1 MTTIQ
6 QSHTRWVPSTLMAIA
21 CMAVCMLLSVNAA
34 RADTPRASPRAST
47 SSTTSQLAQS
57 APTAHAAAAHT
68 LASRR
73 HTLRTCERIHPG
85 HCATAQRAVERAAA
99 RLAATLARSARS
111 NHRSP
116 ARTPAH
122 GVPVTPPAQ
131 SGASGSGSSS
141 SGSTSGSSDSGSSS
155 DTGSGSSSSSGS
167 ESSSGTGGTP
177 SPQETPSSTQ
187 FEPGIN
193 SGSAALWELPGAVK
207 LAAKLVRIDMGVGQ
221 TVQELEPIIGGYA
234 ADGIRVLPLADFH
247 GTMPTPE
254 EASNLANWAKAFGP
268 GGSFWAGR
276 SDGQFAIHAIEFGN
290 ETSYS
295 YQYSNDTPSGY
306 ASRAQTYALRFAE
319 AATAMRSANPGVGLL
334 AQGDAGNAGS
344 LWVENMFKAV
354 PNLGQLVAGWTI
366 HPYGPGWR
374 PRLQALISETA
385 AQGAQ
390 STIPVDIT
398 EWGLTTDNGR
408 CLEENYGWNK
418 CMTYTE
424 AGEDLTRTVKEM
436 HEVLGSRFGMLLLY
450 KIRDQ
455 KATGASTER
464 EAYFGALQSEL
475 QPKGAY
481 TTAVEQLLD
490 S

>member
-1 MTTIQ
+1 
-6 QSHTRWVPSTLMAIA
+6 
-21 CMAVCMLLSVNAA
+21 MAVASAATCTLLCA
-34 RADTPRASPRAST
+34 T
-47 SSTTSQLAQS
+47 
-57 APTAHAAAAHT
+57 TAHAGAPSSPVAHSSSRTSHSTPSATTASVAAART
-68 LASRR
+68 LASRTR
-73 HTLRTCERIHPG
+73 ALHTCQRIHPQ
-85 HCATAQRAVERAAA
+85 HCTAARQAVERATH
-99 RLAATLARSARS
+99 RLAA
-111 NHRSP
+111 
-116 ARTPAH
+116 AH
-122 GVPVTPPAQ
+122 AAQ
-131 SGASGSGSSS
+131 GGGSGSESS
-141 SGSTSGSSDSGSSS
+141 SGSTSGTGGSP
-155 DTGSGSSSSSGS
+155 TGGSGSSGSGSTSGTGGSPTGGSGSSGS
-167 ESSSGTGGTP
+167 GSTSGTGGTP
-177 SPQETPSSTQ
+177 PPQETPSSTQ

-207 LAAKLVRIDMGVGQ
+207 LEAKLVRIDMGIEQ

-247 GTMPTPE
+247 GRMPTPE
-254 EASNLANWAKAFGP
+254 EARNLANWAKAFGP

-295 YQYSNDTPSGY
+295 YQYTNDTPSGY
-306 ASRAQTYALRFAE
+306 ASRAQGYALRFAE
-319 AATAMRSANPGVGLL
+319 AATAMRSTNPGVGLL

-374 PRLQALISETA
+374 PRLQALMSETA
-385 AQGAQ
+385 AQGAP

-408 CLEENYGWNK
+408 CLEENYGWDK
-418 CMTYTE
+418 CMTYAE

-455 KATGASTER
+455 RVTGTSTER
-464 EAYFGALQSEL
+464 EAYFGALQNEL
-475 QPKGAY
+475 QPKGAF
-481 TTAVEQLLD
+481 TTAVEQLLA